1 MPPEVNIS
9 NSPPMKIRYIYVY
22 LYIYICVYTYMYIC
36 TYVIYIY
43 IYIYIYTYICK
54 RKSCTGKH
62 RMKVC
67 DSICLEDIYMNINIY
82 IISKEVKVSLTK
94 NLKFLKL
101 EFEFIRIE
109 LIRQLFFLS

>member
-1 MPPEVNIS
+1 MS
-9 NSPPMKIRYIYVY
+9 
-22 LYIYICVYTYMYIC
+22 TYMYIC

-43 IYIYIYTYICK
+43 VYTYICK
-54 RKSCTGKH
+54 RKIYTAKH
-62 RMKVC
+62 RMKLC
-67 DSICLEDIYMNINIY
+67 DSFCLEDIYMNINIY
-82 IISKEVKVSLTK
+82 IRSKEVKVSLTK

>member
-1 MPPEVNIS
+1 
-9 NSPPMKIRYIYVY
+9 
-22 LYIYICVYTYMYIC
+22 
-36 TYVIYIY
+36 
-43 IYIYIYTYICK
+43 
-54 RKSCTGKH
+54 
-62 RMKVC
+62 MKVC

-101 EFEFIRIE
+101 EFQFIRIE